1 MDKGG
6 FGKAKI
12 ILCVFWE
19 IILPTLIGVNGLF
32 EMSGTASAASL
43 PAASSQIYYSDTVK
57 DIILSDCARCHS
69 GPSRNLMDYE
79 SLKAYADSGVLGG
92 MVQGPM
98 APFAGND
105 AGTILDWIDAGS
117 PEKPSNAAAGF
128 FNTPG
133 RGVLQNRGAAT
144 PGNPPS
150 MMLVKASKVYYSDT
164 IKSIIMADCAK
175 CHSGAA
181 RNLMDYDNLQAYADS
196 GMLAIMVQGPMRR
209 FAGNDAQTILDWVD
223 AGAPEK
229 HAATAAGFVNPSN
242 RAITG
247 DPQVADP
254 SIAQNTMLTGAS
266 KVYYSDTIENIILSD
281 CSQCHSGP
289 SRNLTDYDNLKAY
302 ADSGILGAMVQG
314 PMAGYAGND
323 AQAILDWIDAGAPEK
338 PSATTAAFTNAPCP
352 PGPGNFQANGQ
363 ENGSVQITYENTIQ
377 YVLAADCL
385 RCHSSPFR
393 NLTTYKNV
401 KMYVDNGLLKSLV
414 QPGGQMHRF
423 AGPDTRFFLIWLKN
437 GAPRG
442 SKPL

>member
-1 MDKGG
+1 LDGG
-6 FGKAKI
+6 TFEKAKI
-12 ILCVFWE
+12 ILAVLWG
-19 IILPTLIGVNGLF
+19 IILPNLIGTTCLF
-32 EMSGTASAASL
+32 EKSSTASAAHVLVAL
-43 PAASSQIYYSDTVK
+43 PQIYYSDTIK
-57 DIILSDCARCHS
+57 NIILSDCARCHS
-69 GPSRNLMDYE
+69 GPSRNFMDYD

-105 AGTILDWIDAGS
+105 AGTILDWIDAGA

-128 FNTPG
+128 SNTQG
-133 RGVLQNRGAAT
+133 RGMPQNRRAAT
-144 PGNPPS
+144 PGNSPS

-164 IKSIIMADCAK
+164 IKNIVLSDCAK
-175 CHSGAA
+175 CHSGTS

-229 HAATAAGFVNPSN
+229 PAATTAGFANPLN
-242 RAITG
+242 RAGTRNS
-247 DPQVADP
+247 QVADP
-254 SIAQNTMLTGAS
+254 PIAQNTMLAGTS

-302 ADSGILGAMVQG
+302 ADSGILGAMVRG

-323 AQAILDWIDAGAPEK
+323 AQTMLDWIDAGTPEK

-352 PGPGNFQANGQ
+352 AGPGNLQGNAQ
-363 ENGSVQITYENTIQ
+363 GSQNTQITYENTIQ

-385 RCHSSPFR
+385 RCHSSQFR
-393 NLTTYKNV
+393 NLATYKNV
-401 KMYVDNGLLKSLV
+401 KIYVDNGLLESLV

-423 AGPDTRFFLIWLKN
+423 AGPDTRFFLMWLKN